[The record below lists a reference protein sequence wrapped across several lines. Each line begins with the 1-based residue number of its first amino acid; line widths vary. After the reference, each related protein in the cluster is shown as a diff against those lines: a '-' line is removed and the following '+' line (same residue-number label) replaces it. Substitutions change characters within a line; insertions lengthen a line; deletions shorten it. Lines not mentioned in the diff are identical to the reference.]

1 MNLSETILNI
11 VILLTMLVGLLGLL
25 IPIFPGLVVIWVG
38 ALAYGIIT
46 GFEFPAWLIF
56 SILTVIMITGSL
68 LDNVVMGKQAHKQG
82 ASWLSIILAILFGIV
97 GTFIIPIIGGFLG
110 AILALFIAE
119 WIRRK
124 NWRDAINATSGL
136 AVGCGWAIVL
146 RFGLGIVMIVLWGVW
161 VLV

>member
-1 MNLSETILNI
+1 MNFSETILNI
-11 VILLTMLVGLLGLL
+11 GILLTMLVGLLGLI
-25 IPIFPGLVVIWVG
+25 IPIFPGLVVIWIG
-38 ALAYGIIT
+38 GLAYGIIT